1 MQLIKNR
8 KPLWVVAILMIGATS
23 FLVARQVTTRG
34 AATAQTPPGGAASP
48 IADNVTPPPGA
59 TPDRSQPY
67 WYVPYLNRDRDLP
80 KFSGDING
88 IHIGSA
94 AIRPEAPTKCAGQS
108 RAATGDE
115 AARLAALGP
124 LAIPKVVTDQ
134 LRVAVPLVV
143 SLCDDLVVAVVEY
156 FDAPAGRPGVNVGGG
171 AVEIRRELGTYGV
184 GLDEAAERWTAGNIH
199 GRPAAL
205 LAPVVDTFG
214 TTAVVV
220 TSQAGGSPE
229 TTLVR
234 GAGVTLDFVIKLAEE
249 LYR

>member
-1 MQLIKNR
+1 MHLFKNR
-8 KPLWVVAILMIGATS
+8 RPLWIAAILLIGATS
-23 FLVARQVTTRG
+23 FLVGRQLTTRG

-48 IADNVTPPPGA
+48 IAENVTPVPGA

-80 KFSGDING
+80 KLSGDING

-94 AIRPEAPTKCAGQS
+94 AVRPEAPMKCAGQS

-115 AARLAALGP
+115 AARLAVLGT
-124 LAIPKVVTDQ
+124 LAIPTAVTDQ
-134 LRVAVPLVV
+134 LKASVPLVV
-143 SLCDDLVVAVVEY
+143 TLCDDKVVGAVEY
-156 FDAPAGRPGVNVGGG
+156 FDAPAGHAGVNVGGG
-171 AVEIRRELGTYGV
+171 AVEIRRELGVYGV
-184 GLDEAAERWTAGNIH
+184 GLDEAAERWTAGSIRGN
-199 GRPAAL
+199 AAAF

-220 TSQAGGSPE
+220 TSQAAGSPE

-234 GAGVTLDFVIKLAEE
+234 GAGVTLDFVTKLAEE